1 MKILL
6 FLCALSVL
14 VMHFNQDLSAM
25 YWIGFVGFIITGF
38 SIANRLDNER
48 ANELQETITSICDEF
63 ADISAILTARS
74 RELDRRELF
83 DKEIETEIK
92 NIKKNRHENK

>member
-6 FLCALSVL
+6 SLCALSVL

-38 SIANRLDNER
+38 SI
-48 ANELQETITSICDEF
+48 CDEF
-63 ADISAILTARS
+63 ADISAILAARS

-83 DKEIETEIK
+83 DKKIETEIN

>member
-1 MKILL
+1 MNLRT
-6 FLCALSVL
+6 SVPFWR
-14 VMHFNQDLSAM
+14 HAQ
-25 YWIGFVGFIITGF
+25 
-38 SIANRLDNER
+38 
-48 ANELQETITSICDEF
+48 
-63 ADISAILTARS
+63 

>member
-1 MKILL
+1 M
-6 FLCALSVL
+6 
-14 VMHFNQDLSAM
+14 
-25 YWIGFVGFIITGF
+25 
-38 SIANRLDNER
+38 
-48 ANELQETITSICDEF
+48 NELQETIKSICDEF

-92 NIKKNRHENK
+92 NIKKNYFDIFILRSIYKYVYIILYRLISF

>member
-1 MKILL
+1 M
-6 FLCALSVL
+6 
-14 VMHFNQDLSAM
+14 
-25 YWIGFVGFIITGF
+25 
-38 SIANRLDNER
+38 
-48 ANELQETITSICDEF
+48 NELQETIKSICDEL

>member
-1 MKILL
+1 M
-6 FLCALSVL
+6 
-14 VMHFNQDLSAM
+14 D
-25 YWIGFVGFIITGF
+25 
-38 SIANRLDNER
+38 
-48 ANELQETITSICDEF
+48 ELQKIIKSICDEF
-63 ADISAILTARS
+63 ADISAILVARS